1 MERKGRDF
9 IFNNHGEKDVD
20 VLTSEDAKAVAG
32 NISAYDQMIF
42 YIAQNDITTDSVYQ
56 KVCDQI
62 DINSYIDYW
71 INETYCG
78 AKDIWVNIRF
88 WKSKEPGAKWRWISY
103 DQDSWY
109 TSQEKSLNYYT
120 DNGKVFLLGR
130 LIKNPRFREQWIN
143 RMCDYSIQGS
153 KLRTSLIWWTILR
166 KELSL
171 RCHAIKIDGP
181 IQCYTFEKAK
191 ELTG

>member
-9 IFNNHGEKDVD
+9 IFNNHGETDVD

-42 YIAQNDITTDSVYQ
+42 YIAQNDITADSVYQ

-130 LIKNPRFREQWIN
+130 LIKNPKFREQWIN
-143 RMCDYSIQGS
+143 RMCDY
-153 KLRTSLIWWTILR
+153 LN
-166 KELSL
+166 
-171 RCHAIKIDGP
+171 
-181 IQCYTFEKAK
+181 
-191 ELTG
+191 TGFQSRET